1 MVDMRLERTMQA
13 ILDVLP
19 GREQWGQLP
28 YIAKTLAER
37 RLGRQME
44 WGDMQA
50 AYDLLYQRGQVFPE
64 QDFSRSIIRRA
75 NRS

>member
-1 MVDMRLERTMQA
+1 MILERTMQA

-19 GREQWGQLP
+19 KQGQWGQLP
-28 YIAKTLAER
+28 YIAKIHAER
-37 RLGRQME
+37 RLGREIE
-44 WGDMQA
+44 WIEMQA